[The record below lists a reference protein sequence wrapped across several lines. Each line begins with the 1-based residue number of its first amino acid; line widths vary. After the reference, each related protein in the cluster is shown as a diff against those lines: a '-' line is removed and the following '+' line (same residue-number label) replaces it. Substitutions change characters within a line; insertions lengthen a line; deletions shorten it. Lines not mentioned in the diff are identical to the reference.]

1 MVRAKVF
8 LANKRVFTIVMFS
21 PTRGVFTIVML
32 SPTRRLDGSGV
43 LQYRGDGDGVLFKM
57 RSDGCGV
64 CSPRK
69 GVVVVVFFQKEQS
82 CRSSFSKTTS
92 E

>member
-1 MVRAKVF
+1 MVVVF
-8 LANKRVFTIVMFS
+8 SNT
-21 PTRGVFTIVML
+21 G
-32 SPTRRLDGSGV
+32 
-43 LQYRGDGDGVLFKM
+43 GDGIDVFFKM

-69 GVVVVVFFQKEQS
+69 GVVAVVFFQKRTELSVELLQDD
-82 CRSSFSKTTS
+82 